1 MFFENDNYYFLV
13 KNPGEAG
20 RYHLESCTATYVTEA
35 GQARFVMFLAEADND
50 HAFIPDDWDWAFY
63 RSYYGRLRPET
74 CSVNDDR
81 KEILLK
87 AYVTA
92 EGNTGI
98 SSDQAVRI
106 VWSEDGL
113 TIAVI

>member
-20 RYHLESCTATYVTEA
+20 RYHPESCAATYVTKA
-35 GQARFVMFLAEADND
+35 GQARFVMFLADADKD
-50 HAFIPDDWDWAFY
+50 HAFIPDDRDWAFY
-63 RSYYGRLRPET
+63 RSYYGRLRPEA

-92 EGNTGI
+92 EDNAGV
-98 SSDQAVRI
+98 SPDKAVRI

-113 TIAVI
+113 TIAVE